1 MSNAIFPATSQPM
14 DLNLNRYTAQYD
26 RLDNYNDL
34 NALQSIKYQSKSDK
48 SGALDAAA
56 KHFESIF
63 VSMMIKSMR
72 DANKVFSEGN
82 MLNSSES
89 EFYQQM
95 FDSQLSVSL
104 ATGKGI
110 GLAEVIK
117 RQLSKDLNTPSLDIP
132 PEGLPLSGSA
142 RAGASD
148 SAKTFSLE
156 NYARLPFVS
165 SQKVSALDETVQSIE
180 KMLETLPVGAAEPA
194 TVPEVNS
201 IVDKHDSQK
210 AATAAVRFGNP
221 QDFIASLYPYA
232 KDVEQKTG
240 IDARLMLAQSALET
254 GWGKYPILK
263 ADGQPSFNLF
273 GIKSHADWQGDSA
286 NITTT
291 EYRGGVAMTEKANFR
306 AYASYQESF
315 HDYAHFL
322 KSNTRYQDALNHVDQ
337 PKEFA
342 EKLQQA
348 GYATDP
354 NYADKINQ
362 IMDRYM
368 IGLDKLDVPEAEGP
382 LQNMLR
388 HSVPGEKPVSRNGQ
402 EG

>member
-1 MSNAIFPATSQPM
+1 MSNMIFPASAKPIE
-14 DLNLNRYTAQYD
+14 LNVNRYTSQYD

-95 FDSQLSVSL
+95 FDSQLAVSL

-110 GLAEVIK
+110 GLADVIK
-117 RQLSKDLNTPSLDIP
+117 RQLSKDLNTPSLAIP
-132 PEGLPLSGSA
+132 ADGLPLSGRSSA
-142 RAGASD
+142 AGGKDQSF
-148 SAKTFSLE
+148 TLE

-165 SQKVSALDETVQSIE
+165 AQKVDALSEVLNSVDEVLANNQPLPEAAQSAVADQPE
-180 KMLETLPVGAAEPA
+180 LPVHFQS
-194 TVPEVNS
+194 PE
-201 IVDKHDSQK
+201 
-210 AATAAVRFGNP
+210 A
-221 QDFIASLYPYA
+221 FIQTLYPYA
-232 KDVEQKTG
+232 LEVEQQTG

-263 ADGQPSFNLF
+263 ENGAPSFNMF
-273 GIKSHADWQGDSA
+273 GIKSHGGWQGDSA
-286 NITTT
+286 RITTT
-291 EYRGGVAMTEKANFR
+291 EYRGGIAMTEKANFR
-306 AYASYQESF
+306 AYGNYQESF
-315 HDYAHFL
+315 QDYARFL
-322 KSNTRYQDALNHVDQ
+322 QSNARYQDALDYAAHPEQ
-337 PKEFA
+337 FA
-342 EKLQQA
+342 EKLQEA

-354 NYADKINQ
+354 SYADKINR
-362 IMDRYM
+362 IMERYM
-368 IGLDKLDVPEAEGP
+368 QDLKLPEVSVNGQ
-382 LQNMLR
+382 LQSGSFDL
-388 HSVPGEKPVSRNGQ
+388 SGTGQ